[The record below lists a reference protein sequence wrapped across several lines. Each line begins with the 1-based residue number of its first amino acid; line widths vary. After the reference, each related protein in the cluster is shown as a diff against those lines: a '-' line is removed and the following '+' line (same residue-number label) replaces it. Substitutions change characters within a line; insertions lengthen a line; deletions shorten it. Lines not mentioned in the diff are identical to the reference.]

1 MFIEDQHLFPTYDH
15 NSSESI
21 IPIATFIAKKIVSLK
36 KSFITSCD
44 SDERNEILSTL
55 IFHQSALILLTLS
68 FFTEETELTDL
79 AKEILRGIDK

>member
-15 NSSESI
+15 HSNECI

-36 KSFITSCD
+36 KSFTTSCD

-55 IFHQSALILLTLS
+55 MFYQSALMLLTLS
-68 FFTEETELTDL
+68 FFTEEKELTDL
-79 AKEILRGIDK
+79 AKEIYRN

>member
-15 NSSESI
+15 HINESI

-36 KSFITSCD
+36 KSFVTSCD
-44 SDERNEILSTL
+44 SDERNEIQSTL
-55 IFHQSALILLTLS
+55 IFYQSALILLTLS

-79 AKEILRGIDK
+79 AKEICRS

>member
-15 NSSESI
+15 HNNESI
-21 IPIATFIAKKIVSLK
+21 IPIATFIAKKIMSLK
-36 KSFITSCD
+36 KSFMTSCD

-55 IFHQSALILLTLS
+55 MFHQSALILLTLS

-79 AKEILRGIDK
+79 AKEVYRGIDK